1 MAKADPN
8 MNSKAAR
15 LAANII
21 SDARTLATVDL
32 DVLDKEY
39 EKELRDAVNHMH
51 SVIFLRYES
60 MDRLKKKM
68 IHGCQDTI
76 RATHRPNYNPR
87 SLAEG

>member
-32 DVLDKEY
+32 DVLDNEY

-60 MDRLKKKM
+60 MDRLKKKK
-68 IHGCQDTI
+68 
-76 RATHRPNYNPR
+76 RELPR
-87 SLAEG
+87 EHE